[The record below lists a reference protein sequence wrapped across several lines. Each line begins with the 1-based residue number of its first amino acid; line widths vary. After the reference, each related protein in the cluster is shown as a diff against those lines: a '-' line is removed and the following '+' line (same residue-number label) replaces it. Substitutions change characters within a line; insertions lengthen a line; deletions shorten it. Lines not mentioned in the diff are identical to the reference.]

1 MLTQPQGLRC
11 KIERGKL
18 SDLFAERDEKFVNG
32 KMRGVRETEESQRRT
47 MVLDGQGPQS
57 RRREQQQSPTL
68 EKRQAEVRDDLL

>member
-1 MLTQPQGLRC
+1 MEICG
-11 KIERGKL
+11 E
-18 SDLFAERDEKFVNG
+18 
-32 KMRGVRETEESQRRT
+32 VRETEESQRRT